1 MWCGLKTPPRA
12 RRAPSCAVL
21 AVPCQLCRGGGDC
34 ARHDS
39 SASGTSPVAMPCTD
53 WHQSKGKQ
61 EPRGPWGS
69 PWPPVLSLWCL
80 AAAKHSSVLPRG
92 PWPQIR
98 RGAGLAATLTGSGC
112 GGDAVLSPAPA
123 ALKGGKLAVWPGLV
137 AARVQHYNAW
147 LRDQQGPSR
156 ARGPAGTQ
164 LPPRASWPPLPS
176 WGQAGAKLRRGD
188 GAGSSTVS
196 NGDGAPVALPTRGSG
211 RGRAWGRG
219 GSVPRPMAQ
228 WQAGSLGL
236 AALCAGVRR

>member
-1 MWCGLKTPPRA
+1 MYRLAPEQRQAGAPGALGLALAASP
-12 RRAPSCAVL
+12 L
-21 AVPCQLCRGGGDC
+21 AVVPGSCQAQL
-34 ARHDS
+34 
-39 SASGTSPVAMPCTD
+39 
-53 WHQSKGKQ
+53 
-61 EPRGPWGS
+61 GPAPWTLAPDKAWG
-69 PWPPVLSLWCL
+69 W
-80 AAAKHSSVLPRG
+80 
-92 PWPQIR
+92 
-98 RGAGLAATLTGSGC
+98 AGLAATLPGSGC
-112 GGDAVLSPAPA
+112 GGDAVLSPTPA

-147 LRDQQGPSR
+147 LRDEQGPSR

-196 NGDGAPVALPTRGSG
+196 IGDGALVALPTRGWG

-228 WQAGSLGL
+228 WQAGSPGL